1 VCSLQQ
7 YSFEKSFTSEVS
19 VPIQTHVEKK
29 YQKYVVGCV
38 TPTHLAI
45 HHVKKQGL
53 E

>member
-1 VCSLQQ
+1 MCSLQQ
-7 YSFEKSFTSEVS
+7 YSFEKSTSEVS

-29 YQKYVVGCV
+29 YQKYVVECV